1 MARKT
6 AHSSKTQNA
15 KASNAKASNAR
26 ASNAKAALTPRQVA
40 LVLPHASAAAGPNFE
55 SALETLGGNLTV
67 HKLWQTA
74 PAGKSGAK

>member
-6 AHSSKTQNA
+6 AHSSRTQ
-15 KASNAKASNAR
+15 NAKASNAR
-26 ASNAKAALTPRQVA
+26 ASTAKAALTPRQVA

-74 PAGKSGAK
+74 PTGKRGAK